1 MPVEKKTRFNVTYLL
16 IALWGVLLIQGFI
29 PTRFRPKEI
38 PYSAFLK
45 ALERKEVLEV
55 AISEGR
61 LVGKMKVT
69 EGSETKEVPFAAYR
83 VDPELS
89 QKLDQFGV
97 TFRGQPEST
106 FLRDLLS
113 WVLPVLLFVGL
124 WRLLL
129 SRTGWP
135 VTS

>member
-1 MPVEKKTRFNVTYLL
+1 MKIT
-16 IALWGVLLIQGFI
+16 
-29 PTRFRPKEI
+29 
-38 PYSAFLK
+38 
-45 ALERKEVLEV
+45 
-55 AISEGR
+55 ISEGKI
-61 LVGKMKVT
+61 VGRMKVT
-69 EGSETKEVPFAAYR
+69 EGTETKEVPFAAYR

-89 QKLDQFGV
+89 QRLDQFGV

-129 SRTGWP
+129 ARALMHEPRQDRPRTTGGG
-135 VTS
+135 VL